1 MVIVEIFG
9 GSKLNTESQMCCSYD
24 IKVDEF
30 RVCLLLLNSFSIII
44 NEMISIEIP
53 NIINNIIDLSN
64 EVSASLM
71 DPKSV
76 SSVRKIHRQLLLDIS
91 A

>member
-1 MVIVEIFG
+1 M
-9 GSKLNTESQMCCSYD
+9 KQPKRYD
-24 IKVDEF
+24 
-30 RVCLLLLNSFSIII
+30 III
-44 NEMISIEIP
+44 NEMITIISIEIP

-64 EVSASLM
+64 EVFASLM

-76 SSVRKIHRQLLLDIS
+76 SSVKKIHRQLLFDIF